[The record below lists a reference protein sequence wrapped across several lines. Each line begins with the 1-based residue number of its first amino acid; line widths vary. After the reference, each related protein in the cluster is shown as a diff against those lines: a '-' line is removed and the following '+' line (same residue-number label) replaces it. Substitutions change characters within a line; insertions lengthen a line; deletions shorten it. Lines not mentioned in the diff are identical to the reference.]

1 MERCETMFGFYRLA
15 AVVPELRVADVD
27 FNLSKLAEGYEKA
40 AKAGAAAVVFPELCI
55 TGYSCGDLFFQRR
68 LLERAAEAAVEF
80 AALTAGKGTV
90 AVFGL
95 PLLRGDALYNVAA
108 VAQGGELRGLV
119 PKTLLPNYRECYE

>member
-68 LLERAAEAAVEF
+68 LLDRASEAAVEF
-80 AALTAGKGTV
+80 AALTAGR
-90 AVFGL
+90 L
-95 PLLRGDALYNVAA
+95 SLIHI
-108 VAQGGELRGLV
+108 
-119 PKTLLPNYRECYE
+119 